1 MPKKGHKLK
10 TSPLIKNPQF
20 SSNFADI
27 KAKLPTHKV
36 VILTKFYE
44 DFKKILG
51 FCPFMHHPLLTLPL
65 LDFQLLKKLL
75 HMTFNVLEM
84 TFTQFLLTNFEGK
97 GENNDKKNDRKC
109 VLHPSAALKSLMSL
123 PLFHSWRIT
132 RQNNLYI
139 LIQIIANLIHSF
151 DFFIL
156 QESFEV

>member
-1 MPKKGHKLK
+1 MHKKGHKLK
-10 TSPLIKNPQF
+10 TSPLIEDPQF
-20 SSNFADI
+20 SSNLADI

-84 TFTQFLLTNFEGK
+84 TFTQFLLTNFEEK
-97 GENNDKKNDRKC
+97 GENNDKKNDR
-109 VLHPSAALKSLMSL
+109 
-123 PLFHSWRIT
+123 
-132 RQNNLYI
+132 
-139 LIQIIANLIHSF
+139 
-151 DFFIL
+151 
-156 QESFEV
+156 